1 MNNVDAGKSIF
12 KPFKKFEYILNNKN
26 ESFTKKADSVVEVW
40 QNLALCK
47 FENSEIQYIVQIID
61 WAKLHT
67 LNIVLTGEWKK
78 FKGQY
83 EEPLLKEVK
92 STQNLLTKINNAF
105 YTRCQK
111 LIDVINNPWSDPIL
125 EYLVRTPN
133 AVVGPKEIEF
143 FCVETA
149 YLTSVR
155 LKKLCES
162 QCEDLALNLVKAFMK
177 CYRLSQTDNFN
188 LNATETQ
195 VWFIFDIYVA
205 LLYKFK
211 ENDSLLD
218 MLKGLSA
225 EEGLNLIKRFSKKR
239 VKISKVWKHCHRIAI
254 LASQV
259 YISST
264 ILKPI
269 DEIRGILKE
278 LLTAYV
284 TLNNTESFLQ
294 DVVASVKSIIR
305 LAETA
310 AHIYIFCEVFQEQF
324 ESKMKAFI
332 IELYIRALTTD
343 MNLLERQKT
352 DNDKEKIIETTN
364 QLAKGFT
371 NLGDVLKSD
380 INVSR
385 ECIMTAF
392 SLQPTLERI
401 QRIEE
406 LAKLSGFEVLDTGQ
420 VWKCKLHPPVLP
432 TDDVTWI
439 CNECGEYMCKPQL
452 NVPLNTNIAL
462 NEALTEEKLG
472 ITRELCDDLVVLL
485 SSPRYQVF
493 SWLLNWP
500 DLQRLCLMYLN
511 DPERTKNVVTE
522 LKFLDIDYS
531 IFATIKKEPLDEY
544 AGIERGY
551 EHYLDHNFDDDQ
563 ISNAS
568 EDTGSQDSRF
578 YSMSSDSASELHSL
592 SLGLKKSDPNTLKS
606 LRMFR
611 PNLKRSRINAE
622 VPVPEKIM
630 KNELAD
636 SAIAS
641 SSKLTTFP
649 SASTISNQFPVSSI
663 VGVSSFSQESTSSSP
678 IDSIIGINTGRQDL
692 PFSSLTK
699 NGIGMEKPFIPIK
712 LHPPQQNINM
722 EPLGLVKH
730 KDHQNTSVYSNQNLA
745 PIKLHTSQHSNIN
758 SDSSILSLQ
767 KEYTNPVKSTVSTKN
782 IKPIKHHLPKAVN
795 LKRKSTVPT
804 KPLLSTTNFGP
815 NLKTYANRSN
825 SLTVSLPCMP
835 RALQSMFKD
844 SNASPVNDTTS
855 KNGQVA
861 TLQQVGGQ
869 VAIDNNL
876 TSKAIIGKPNSSE
889 THQNQ
894 ASCNFSNLSSVIL
907 SNVVELSRKEP
918 VLTKMEDATAKS
930 QECSMNTEQMEV
942 EELNIC
948 PSIVEKSFSKEMR
961 MHKNDDNDNAKPEE
975 TKICNEGVSS
985 CSLLETKDEVPQ
997 SFEMNQTLPEES
1009 IICNRQKL
1017 SCSLSETNDGDF
1029 QDITGFNQTKPVES
1043 NICNHQKILSCS
1055 LTDGEFEM
1063 DQTKPE
1069 ETVFCN
1075 KQEFLSCSLSKTND
1089 GDSQSL
1095 GINHTKFE
1103 EAIIPDHQDVLSC
1116 SQSEIFDGRSQALE
1130 ICYQRIPEETI
1141 ISDHQEKYVGDT
1153 KGQETN
1159 LSNILDTPVHTE
1171 EPLLN
1176 EVPNLFQD
1184 LVLDE
1189 PNIETSSKYVKVE
1202 FIEVEETKRDIV
1214 NVKCY
1219 FKKRKL
1225 EEKPKPV
1232 EELKMDF
1239 LLDKDNES
1247 IISIDNTID
1256 DYADTLINSD
1266 SEYDY
1271 FTSTNPILHHV
1282 LNTIDSYEEM
1292 KLRNMNKDRFIPE
1305 DMDYENEP
1313 STSNYEYKP
1322 NNNLLVSKENK
1333 YKEQELSKNRCYLK
1347 KEPKYESCPETGSDS
1362 QVESDDQYN
1371 RCYIELSRNNLLYD
1385 TIKGVFKNVDHYLKK
1400 YNNNNIIDL
1409 PLKMG
1414 KKPKKGYSSKKNKK
1428 SKTGNALDKTGLD
1441 IDSKIKPKKDIS
1453 IKDVRIILNRLPDN
1467 ICKNYLKPEHHTDTS
1482 YKNEK
1487 DNTEEGTCS
1496 KFDNDNEITSF
1507 NDDELPK
1514 VLVEESPKENDKNKN
1529 FEVKNPKVVLERLSV
1544 MDDNYVKSVLA
1555 KVPGLHDTELM
1566 RPSNTDMVVNV
1577 VQMAGGRP
1585 NASAPVNA
1593 QTSTQITPHIQRIG
1607 QPRVEKP
1614 QGEQTDN
1621 SETMV
1626 TSTVTSVSS
1635 SVKPST
1641 SQPSTLINI
1650 LSQQVIKP
1658 GQSSNCVK
1666 TRSTPLINIVSHQII
1681 RPSNQVV
1688 SKMLTSSAQTNEQAT
1703 NIPRSE
1709 PSSEQSNAAN
1719 STIVKNV
1726 QAPAKTATVPTSAPA
1741 PGTILQFICKS
1752 ATLPKFQQ
1760 AFGKTV
1766 YQSNNT
1772 ETSDSSSAG
1781 ENSSTTDSKKATPPK
1796 NPTVNI
1802 QPIQGSVIYTRQV
1815 PVGQTINLLPPGR
1828 QVFRIATSN
1837 PDQIS
1842 LVKDTVIHSKMSAL
1856 LTAALQKKS
1865 AEVQVEN
1872 EGNNEN
1878 GERVTVAR
1886 PALVQNARIVKP
1898 VIQIPT
1904 NVIRTSTNTQ
1914 ANLSSTT
1921 LEQLREF
1928 DMVYKQIK
1936 ERSNTGTTP
1945 IESSTQGE
1953 PENSSQGISVT
1964 YLNQG
1969 QKFTQLSPVVVVS
1982 SYCNLQPAA
1991 SPALSVTSQ
2000 GSSSPCVTPAP
2011 TPTLPKVSSKS
2022 SSKGKSLKNATP
2034 HASKV
2039 SPIPKPQQKPQ
2050 EDEHTTQRIF
2060 DILAEYAEQL
2070 RNSPDL
2076 NNKPAPRRR
2085 SNPPTNPNHNSKRKK
2100 SSSSKKPSTS
2110 GGAIS
2115 ESDLD
2120 DQRTMGSEDSSC
2132 GVVQL
2137 SGKDDDQSPNQTTES
2152 NDSNNGTSR
2161 PLITTETN
2169 SNPTTRN
2176 LIIADSSVG
2185 ETLKLQNTAVL
2196 VPGNYIM
2203 PVSMVKGGQQIA
2215 VVSGGSKILATV
2227 PARSG
2232 PNMLLF
2238 QSFLNQN
2245 RKPGGPTVK
2254 YSTLQPLS
2262 GLSSQNLAGVSGQSQ
2277 VILPQNAHNLT
2288 AVTLGQPLTLKKIED
2303 PDNRVNTELLLA
2315 IAQPRNDGV
2324 NITETSPQ
2332 SDGHINVQSA
2342 NSIKLDD
2349 NDIQTNNSSGRVYT
2363 YQKSTIATPIATS
2376 VISQSSQSK
2385 NELDENNTIAQPSII
2400 TLNISPEKTKDDPSK
2415 TVKRMQSVLVTTC
2428 ASNGPMLS
2436 QTPPRYRKS
2445 SDSTPVTNEMNL
2457 KGGYL
2462 HNGEKQKEEVKTFQ
2476 TAPVYF
2482 PNKIKK
2488 IATNIR
2494 GDKEL
2499 QQLCLQRKQAALD
2512 RELRLQKSL
2521 SEECEDLGVDEP
2533 STSDLF
2539 PEADLLFDTNH
2550 SPSFDQTA
2558 QDMGKKTS
2566 HPDIKDKIITLFSD
2580 DDNSSSLRN
2589 DFLFDSVQY
2598 QTESELQYEQS
2609 RQTNGQSSTSNE
2621 SGSSCEDTTLL
2632 QNCASMSD
2640 VTLHSPISP
2649 EFNDNPTHMNK
2660 YKFKYSNRKKTDRHK
2675 QVETWTTA
2683 GEVSSSEDTMCSEL
2697 GKMAHSPK
2705 SFVIKNSSCDEDE
2718 EFKFVRVS
2726 ISKTDLAREEES
2738 CEELHYEDD
2747 LDSPSGRGARRS
2759 VKKMCSCCNG
2769 SQGGNRKRP
2778 SSQSHTPGLHKKA
2791 FINKKR

>member
-1 MNNVDAGKSIF
+1 MATKGDDKVVCSMNVNNEPERNFINVY
-12 KPFKKFEYILNNKN
+12 KKFECILNNKN
-26 ESFTKKADSVVEVW
+26 ESFTKKAESVVEVW
-40 QNLALCK
+40 QNLSLCK
-47 FENSEIQYIVQIID
+47 FEASEVQYIVQVID

-78 FKGQY
+78 FKDQY
-83 EEPLLKEVK
+83 EEPLLKSLK
-92 STQNLLTKINNAF
+92 ATQNQLTKINNAF
-105 YTRCQK
+105 FMRCQK
-111 LIDVINNPWSDPIL
+111 LVDVINNPWSDPTL
-125 EYLVRTPN
+125 EYLVRTSN
-133 AVVGPKEIEF
+133 AEIGPKEIEF

-177 CYRLSQTDNFN
+177 CYRLSQSESFN
-188 LNATETQ
+188 LNATEVQ

-225 EEGLNLIKRFSKKR
+225 EEGLNLVKRFSKKR
-239 VKISKVWKHCHRIAI
+239 VQISKVWKHCHRIAI

-264 ILKPI
+264 ILKPL
-269 DEIRGILKE
+269 DEVRGILKE

-284 TLNNTESFLQ
+284 NLNNTDSFLQ
-294 DVVASVKSIIR
+294 DVIHSVRSIIR

-310 AHIYIFCEVFQEQF
+310 AHIYVFCEVFQEQF

-343 MNLLERQKT
+343 MNHLERQKT
-352 DNDKEKIIETTN
+352 DNDKEKIAETTK
-364 QLAKGFT
+364 QLANGFT
-371 NLGDVLKSD
+371 NLAEVLKSD

-392 SLQPTLERI
+392 SLQPTPERMKK
-401 QRIEE
+401 IEE

-420 VWKCKLHPPVLP
+420 AWKCKLHPPALP
-432 TDDVTWI
+432 TDDVTWV
-439 CNECGEYMCKPQL
+439 CNECGEFMCKPQL

-500 DLQRLCLMYLN
+500 DLHRLCLMYLH
-511 DPERTKNVVTE
+511 DPESTKNVVTE

-551 EHYLDHNFDDDQ
+551 EQYLDNEFDDDRM
-563 ISNAS
+563 SNAS

-578 YSMSSDSASELHSL
+578 YSMSSDSASELHL
-592 SLGLKKSDPNTLKS
+592 PFGPKKSDPNTLKS

-611 PNLKRSRINAE
+611 PNLKRSRPNTE
-622 VPVPEKIM
+622 THVPEKITR
-630 KNELAD
+630 NESLD
-636 SAIAS
+636 SAIPS
-641 SSKLTTFP
+641 SSKLTFS
-649 SASTISNQFPVSSI
+649 SASSMSPYHFPVNSI
-663 VGVSSFSQESTSSSP
+663 LGINSFRQESTSSSSSSP
-678 IDSIIGINTGRQDL
+678 IGSIMDANPVRKDL
-692 PFSSLTK
+692 SSWPFSN
-699 NGIGMEKPFIPIK
+699 NGNAFDKPFIPIK
-712 LHPPQQNINM
+712 LHPPQSNTNP
-722 EPLGLVKH
+722 EPVGSSKQKEPVSIPVESLNPTRNPIPLTLNSLLQQGTNSEPAIATKQKELIVPVKSMH
-730 KDHQNTSVYSNQNLA
+730 SSQNLE
-745 PIKLHTSQHSNIN
+745 PIKLHSPQQSPVHGNQRGHSNN
-758 SDSSILSLQ
+758 LS
-767 KEYTNPVKSTVSTKN
+767 
-782 IKPIKHHLPKAVN
+782 N
-795 LKRKSTVPT
+795 LISANQY
-804 KPLLSTTNFGP
+804 LGP
-815 NLKTYANRSN
+815 HLKTYTNHSN
-825 SLTVSLPCMP
+825 KLASSLNKP
-835 RALQSMFKD
+835 
-844 SNASPVNDTTS
+844 NASRTSTITNELCSATQTMFSNFNDSSVNDTNS

-861 TLQQVGGQ
+861 TLQEVGGQ
-869 VAIDNNL
+869 VAIDNCPSNEL
-876 TSKAIIGKPNSSE
+876 TTKVTIGNPNNNCSE
-889 THQNQ
+889 TLLNQ
-894 ASCNFSNLSSVIL
+894 QTACSSSNHSCPISSKP
-907 SNVVELSRKEP
+907 VVESPSLESALIE
-918 VLTKMEDATAKS
+918 EDATANLQIS
-930 QECSMNTEQMEV
+930 NMDRMEPEEQNTPPNIDKITDEIAVRDALEETLQAKDLKIEEEKV
-942 EELNIC
+942 LENPELNFQDVPDDKC
-948 PSIVEKSFSKEMR
+948 SKE
-961 MHKNDDNDNAKPEE
+961 P
-975 TKICNEGVSS
+975 
-985 CSLLETKDEVPQ
+985 
-997 SFEMNQTLPEES
+997 
-1009 IICNRQKL
+1009 
-1017 SCSLSETNDGDF
+1017 
-1029 QDITGFNQTKPVES
+1029 
-1043 NICNHQKILSCS
+1043 
-1055 LTDGEFEM
+1055 
-1063 DQTKPE
+1063 
-1069 ETVFCN
+1069 
-1075 KQEFLSCSLSKTND
+1075 
-1089 GDSQSL
+1089 
-1095 GINHTKFE
+1095 
-1103 EAIIPDHQDVLSC
+1103 
-1116 SQSEIFDGRSQALE
+1116 
-1130 ICYQRIPEETI
+1130 
-1141 ISDHQEKYVGDT
+1141 
-1153 KGQETN
+1153 
-1159 LSNILDTPVHTE
+1159 
-1171 EPLLN
+1171 PLY

-1184 LVLDE
+1184 LELDE
-1189 PNIETSSKYVKVE
+1189 PKVE
-1202 FIEVEETKRDIV
+1202 TPSQYVQVQIIEVEETKRDTS
-1214 NVKCY
+1214 NVKSY
-1219 FKKRKL
+1219 GKKSKMR
-1225 EEKPKPV
+1225 EKPKNII
-1232 EELKMDF
+1232 EELKLNF
-1239 LLDKDNES
+1239 LLDKDDGS
-1247 IISIDNTID
+1247 IISIDDTND
-1256 DYADTLINSD
+1256 SYADTLINSD
-1266 SEYDY
+1266 SEYDC
-1271 FTSTNPILHHV
+1271 FSSTNPILHNV
-1282 LNTIDSYEEM
+1282 LNKIDSYERM
-1292 KLRNMNKDRFIPE
+1292 KRSMNKENRFIQKDANSEYDP
-1305 DMDYENEP
+1305 DTSHRDY
-1313 STSNYEYKP
+1313 K
-1322 NNNLLVSKENK
+1322 NNKLCSRELKFKEAEFK
-1333 YKEQELSKNRCYLK
+1333 KNRCYLK
-1347 KEPKYESCPETGSDS
+1347 KEPKYESCPDTGSDS
-1362 QVESDDQYN
+1362 QVELDSDDQYN

-1385 TIKGVFKNVDHYLKK
+1385 TIKGVFKNIDYYLKK
-1400 YNNNNIIDL
+1400 CNNNNNLNDL
-1409 PLKMG
+1409 PPKRG
-1414 KKPKKGYSSKKNKK
+1414 KKSKRGCSSKKNRKL
-1428 SKTGNALDKTGLD
+1428 KTGNTLDKTGLD
-1441 IDSKIKPKKDIS
+1441 LDSKIKPKKDIA
-1453 IKDVRIILNRLPDN
+1453 IRDIRVILNRLPDEL
-1467 ICKNYLKPEHHTDTS
+1467 CKRYSKTDDAEEEDDKIETNQTES
-1482 YKNEK
+1482 EENPKTELVEVSSQVEK
-1487 DNTEEGTCS
+1487 DVQMKS
-1496 KFDNDNEITSF
+1496 
-1507 NDDELPK
+1507 PK
-1514 VLVEESPKENDKNKN
+1514 VL
-1529 FEVKNPKVVLERLSV
+1529 LERLSV
-1544 MDDNYVKSVLA
+1544 INNNYVRSVLA
-1555 KVPGLHDTELM
+1555 NVPGLHDTELM
-1566 RPSNTDMVVNV
+1566 RPANTNMVVNV
-1577 VQMAGGRP
+1577 VQIAGGRP
-1585 NASAPVNA
+1585 NSSVPVVNA

-1614 QGEQTDN
+1614 QTEQIDN

-1650 LSQQVIKP
+1650 LSQQVIRP

-1666 TRSTPLINIVSHQII
+1666 TRPTPLINIVSHQII
-1681 RPSNQVV
+1681 RPSNQAV
-1688 SKMLTSSAQTNEQAT
+1688 SKMITSSAQTNDQVT
-1703 NIPRSE
+1703 NTSISE
-1709 PSSEQSNAAN
+1709 ASSEQSNVVNATTTLKNAQ
-1719 STIVKNV
+1719 TTVKS
-1726 QAPAKTATVPTSAPA
+1726 ATVPTST
-1741 PGTILQFICKS
+1741 PGAILQFICKS

-1760 AFGKTV
+1760 AFGKPV
-1766 YQSNNT
+1766 YQP
-1772 ETSDSSSAG
+1772 
-1781 ENSSTTDSKKATPPK
+1781 NSSESSEASSTGDNSNAVDTHKKTTAAK

-1815 PVGQTINLLPPGR
+1815 PVGQTINLIPPGR

-1856 LTAALQKKS
+1856 LTAALQSKKS
-1865 AEVQVEN
+1865 TDVQGES

-1878 GERVTVAR
+1878 ADRVTVTR

-1936 ERSNTGTTP
+1936 ERSNTGTAPAESP
-1945 IESSTQGE
+1945 IQSE

-2000 GSSSPCVTPAP
+2000 GSSSPCVTPAS

-2022 SSKGKSLKNATP
+2022 SSKGKSLKNTP
-2034 HASKV
+2034 TTHASKA

-2110 GGAIS
+2110 GSAIS
-2115 ESDLD
+2115 ESDLE
-2120 DQRTMGSEDSSC
+2120 DQRTIGSEDSSC

-2137 SGKDDDQSPNQTTES
+2137 SVKDDDTPQNQTTES
-2152 NDSNNGTSR
+2152 NDSSSGAR
-2161 PLITTETN
+2161 PLLPSDTN
-2169 SNPTTRN
+2169 ANPPTRN

-2185 ETLKLQNTAVL
+2185 EALKLQNTAVL

-2245 RKPGGPTVK
+2245 RKPGVPTVK
-2254 YSTLQPLS
+2254 YSTLQPIS
-2262 GLSSQNLAGVSGQSQ
+2262 GISSQNLAGVSGQSQ
-2277 VILPQNAHNLT
+2277 VILPQNTHNLT
-2288 AVTLGQPLTLKKIED
+2288 AVTLGQPLTLKKMDDSE
-2303 PDNRVNTELLLA
+2303 NRVNTELLLA

-2324 NITETSPQ
+2324 NATETSQQ
-2332 SDGHINVQSA
+2332 SDGSINVQTP
-2342 NSIKLDD
+2342 NSIKFDD
-2349 NDIQTNNSSGRVYT
+2349 NGVQSNSKVYT
-2363 YQKSTIATPIATS
+2363 YQKSTIATPIATP
-2376 VISQSSQSK
+2376 VISQTSHARNDSEGGHTNS
-2385 NELDENNTIAQPSII
+2385 QPSII
-2400 TLNISPEKTKDDPSK
+2400 TLNISPDKNKDDASK
-2415 TVKRMQSVLVTTC
+2415 TVKRVQSVLVTTC
-2428 ASNGPMLS
+2428 SSNGPMLS
-2436 QTPPRYRKS
+2436 QTPPRYRKPS
-2445 SDSTPVTNEMNL
+2445 EVTPVNSEMNL
-2457 KGGYL
+2457 KGGFM
-2462 HNGEKQKEEVKTFQ
+2462 HNGEKKEEAKTFQ
-2476 TAPVYF
+2476 AAPVYF

-2488 IATNIR
+2488 ISTNIR
-2494 GDKEL
+2494 GEKEL
-2499 QQLCLQRKQAALD
+2499 HQLSLQRKQAAID

-2539 PEADLLFDTNH
+2539 PEADLLFDSNH

-2558 QDMGKKTS
+2558 QDLGKKVL
-2566 HPDIKDKIITLFSD
+2566 HQDMKDKTITLFSD
-2580 DDNSSSLRN
+2580 DDNSSSLRT

-2598 QTESELQYEQS
+2598 QTECELQYEQS
-2609 RQTNGQSSTSNE
+2609 RQITNGQSSTSNE

-2640 VTLHSPISP
+2640 VTLNSPISP
-2649 EFNDNPTHMNK
+2649 EFNDNPTHTNK
-2660 YKFKYSNRKKTDRHK
+2660 YKFKYSNRKKTERHK
-2675 QVETWTTA
+2675 QVETWTA
-2683 GEVSSSEDTMCSEL
+2683 GEEVSSSEDTMCSEL
-2697 GKMAHSPK
+2697 GKISHGPK
-2705 SFVIKNSSCDEDE
+2705 SFVIKSSSCDEDE

-2769 SQGGNRKRP
+2769 SQEGNRKRP
-2778 SSQSHTPGLHKKA
+2778 SSQSHTPALHKKA
-2791 FINKKR
+2791 FLNKKR